1 MDNETKTLFLSIAVA
16 LGLLWLLKPK
26 GTNII
31 GKEQH
36 KDADRNDSNNSN
48 NSNNSNKSND
58 KYAEPKIASESTKK
72 EKDNAVIAL
81 QAMREAIKNK
91 EPKRELDKLNAMI
104 SQDYGVKVLLNKK
117 TLKLRAMSKQGKVLA
132 EEN

>member
-1 MDNETKTLFLSIAVA
+1 MDKETKTLFLSIAVA

-31 GKEQH
+31 GKE
-36 KDADRNDSNNSN
+36 KSEDTDSSDENN
-48 NSNNSNKSND
+48 
-58 KYAEPKIASESTKK
+58 KYLEPKIASESSKK
-72 EKDNAVIAL
+72 EKEDAVIAL
-81 QAMREAIKNK
+81 QAMRDAIDNK
-91 EPKRELDKLNAMI
+91 EPKRELDKLNSMI
-104 SQDYGVKVLLNKK
+104 LQDYGVKVLLNKK